1 MRLWIDADACP
12 REAKEMVFRASER
25 LAVATVLVANAPLS
39 LPPRLAHVSTVQV
52 GRGADEADR
61 YIAERAER
69 GDLAV
74 TADVPLA
81 AKLVRK
87 GVAVIDPRG
96 EAFTPD
102 NVEDRLAM
110 RDLMQSL
117 RDSGLPTSGPGAYD
131 AKARQSFANA
141 LDRMLTAARRPAA
154 GGGAR

>member
-1 MRLWIDADACP
+1 MTLWIDADACA
-12 REAKEMVFRASER
+12 REAKELIFRASER
-25 LAVATVLVANAPLS
+25 LAVPTVLVANALLS
-39 LPPRLAHVSTVQV
+39 LPPRLAHVRTVQV

-61 YIAERAER
+61 YIAEQAAS

-81 AKLVRK
+81 AKLVKK

-102 NVEDRLAM
+102 NVEDRLSM

-141 LDRMLTAARRPAA
+141 LDRLLTAARRSSSP
-154 GGGAR
+154 GVAR